1 MNSPQGH
8 WFNQRVS
15 TSTVSWHWYIAES
28 KLWCVPSLRG
38 SSYVTAVSQQQQFY
52 SVAVQR
58 CWGGKTLVWS
68 ARCDPF
74 IWMWIERGRMKV
86 DWIFSVQVDKDDR
99 ATVTRERVNE
109 LRRRQNAVHHH
120 IIRQK
125 KLVWC
130 CYICLSLSTNC
141 MKKTKTMRLSVLSLK
156 GQSEQSKCGSYICFH
171 IYLEN
176 SGALIRMK
184 PEFGYICRTLICCT
198 WLLQEDL
205 NAEIS
210 QWIFFMSKC
219 LKSMHSYTNK
229 LNNIRMHF
237 LVKHLTGD
245 THVKVI
251 KHSVNTQKVLYPKN
265 INPKQRG

>member
-28 KLWCVPSLRG
+28 KLRCVPSLRG

-52 SVAVQR
+52 SAAVQR

-99 ATVTRERVNE
+99 ATVAREREWMNWDE
-109 LRRRQNAVHHH
+109 DKTPYITTSSGR
-120 IIRQK
+120 K

-141 MKKTKTMRLSVLSLK
+141 IKKTKTMCHSVLSLK

-184 PEFGYICRTLICCT
+184 PEFG
-198 WLLQEDL
+198 
-205 NAEIS
+205 
-210 QWIFFMSKC
+210 
-219 LKSMHSYTNK
+219 
-229 LNNIRMHF
+229 
-237 LVKHLTGD
+237 
-245 THVKVI
+245 
-251 KHSVNTQKVLYPKN
+251 
-265 INPKQRG
+265 